1 MSGGHAE
8 KSCTSCIACCIQT
21 SHVIYEKTFLSNLR
35 QKPKIDNIPTIFSTR
50 REAQLYNVVAWKEI
64 KGNNSLLVFFLPY
77 LQIMFN
83 FAHIFSPFHFDFAR
97 KKIKNSRKEEVE
109 ISEQS

>member
-1 MSGGHAE
+1 MLYFKHPMS
-8 KSCTSCIACCIQT
+8 
-21 SHVIYEKTFLSNLR
+21 SHEKTFLSNLR
-35 QKPKIDNIPTIFSTR
+35 QKPKIDNLPTIVSTR
-50 REAQLYNVVAWKEI
+50 REAPLYNVVASKEI

-83 FAHIFSPFHFDFAR
+83 FAHIFSPFHFDLAR
-97 KKIKNSRKEEVE
+97 KTIKNSRKEEVD